1 MDEEQLRILETL
13 HSPHSRQEL
22 AEKLDYSP
30 KTITNAIGD
39 LESAGLISRDR
50 SGQETVVSPADA
62 KCLEVYQSLVASHP
76 HIDFPDLLTES
87 LIRLLY
93 HLPSDDWVVAA
104 TLIEESGLAKSTVY
118 RHLKTLR
125 NRAIVLKETSK
136 YRLAD
141 EFEELHLF
149 AKELQHHHHRQRLRS
164 DAAEASI
171 LWETD
176 DEFLA
181 RTTQPI
187 PEEGYHQTG
196 LDAFAEYGL
205 EFFTT
210 SEYYYFYSPDRTSLT
225 PADFVCHLLLIE
237 NDARH
242 RKYAL
247 LLLEATDESLERVRD
262 RASYYG
268 LDELLT
274 DMITYIES
282 RGNRRANQL
291 PPWDELKSLA
301 ADYGVDL

>member
-1 MDEEQLRILETL
+1 MDEEQFRILETL
-13 HSPHSRQEL
+13 YSPHSRQEL

-39 LESAGLISRDR
+39 LESMGLISRDR
-50 SGQETVVSPADA
+50 SGQETVVSPVDA
-62 KCLEVYQSLVASHP
+62 KCLEVYQSLVSSHP

-93 HLPSDDWVVAA
+93 HLPSDDWLLAA
-104 TLIEESGLAKSTVY
+104 TLVEDSGLAKSTVY

-141 EFEELHLF
+141 EFEQLHLF
-149 AKELQHHHHRQRLRS
+149 AKELQHHRHRQRLRS
-164 DAAEASI
+164 DTTEAAI

-176 DEFLA
+176 DEYLT
-181 RTTQPI
+181 RTTHPI

-210 SEYYYFYSPDRTSLT
+210 SEYYYFYAPDRASLT
-225 PADFVCHLLLIE
+225 PADLVCHLLLIE

-247 LLLEATDESLERVRD
+247 LLLEATNEPLERVRK

-274 DMITYIES
+274 DMIEYLES
-282 RGNRRANQL
+282 RGNRRADHL
-291 PPWDELKSLA
+291 PPWEELESLA